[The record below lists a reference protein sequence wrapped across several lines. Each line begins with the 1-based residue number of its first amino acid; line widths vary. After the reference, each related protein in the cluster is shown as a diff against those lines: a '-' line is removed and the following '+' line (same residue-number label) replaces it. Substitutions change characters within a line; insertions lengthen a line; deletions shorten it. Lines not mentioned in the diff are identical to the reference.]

1 MSGSTAL
8 RAKGLILVV
17 EDDPALSLMMRYNL
31 EQRGYRVEMKSDAE
45 SALDF
50 LETTRPD
57 AAVLDWMLP
66 GLSGLDLCRRIRSNP
81 ALRDLPVL
89 LLTARSEEQDAIRG
103 LDTGAD
109 DYLIKPC
116 SVDTLDA
123 RLRALLR
130 RHQSSYD
137 VLTFA
142 DITLDPETHRVERG
156 GRLLSLGPTEYRLLD
171 LLIRNPR
178 KVFSREDLLRRIWG
192 QNIHVEI
199 RTIDVHIRRL
209 RKAINGPGEADLVRT
224 VRAAGYA
231 LDDGPVTQEGG

>member
-1 MSGSTAL
+1 MKGPSPA
-8 RAKGLILVV
+8 RAKGLVLLV
-17 EDDPALSLMMRYNL
+17 EDDPALLLMTRYNL
-31 EQRGYRVEMKSDAE
+31 EQRGYRVETAE
-45 SALDF
+45 DGEAALQA
-50 LETTRPD
+50 LETARPD
-57 AAVLDWMLP
+57 AVVLDWMLP
-66 GLSGLDLCRRIRSNP
+66 GLSGLDVCRRIRANP
-81 ALRDLPVL
+81 ALRDVPVL
-89 LLTARSEEQDAIRG
+89 LLTARSAEQDAIRG

-109 DYLIKPC
+109 DYLMKPC
-116 SVDTLDA
+116 SIDTLDA

-137 VLTFA
+137 RLSFA
-142 DITLDPETHRVERG
+142 DVTLDPETHRVERA
-156 GRLLSLGPTEYRLLD
+156 GRMLALGPTEYRLLD

-209 RKAINGPGEADLVRT
+209 RKAINGPDEVDLVRT

-231 LDDGPVTQEGG
+231 LDDGPTTDGG

>member
-1 MSGSTAL
+1 MSGSTQI

-17 EDDPALSLMMRYNL
+17 EDDPALLLMMRYNL
-31 EQRGYRVEMKSDAE
+31 EQRGYRVESAADAE
-45 SALDF
+45 TALQF
-50 LETTRPD
+50 LETARPD

-66 GLSGLDLCRRIRSNP
+66 GMSGLDLCRRIRSNP
-81 ALRDLPVL
+81 ILRDLPVL
-89 LLTARSEEQDAIRG
+89 LLTARSGEQDAIRG

-137 VLTFA
+137 VLSFA
-142 DITLDPETHRVERG
+142 DITLDPETHRIERA

-209 RKAINGPGEADLVRT
+209 RKAINGPNEPDLVRT

-231 LDDGPVTQEGG
+231 LDDGPVMDGL

>member
-1 MSGSTAL
+1 VKGPSPA
-8 RAKGLILVV
+8 RAKGLVLLV
-17 EDDPALSLMMRYNL
+17 EDDPALLLMTRYNL
-31 EQRGYRVEMKSDAE
+31 EQRGYRVETAE
-45 SALDF
+45 DGEAALQA
-50 LETTRPD
+50 LETARPD
-57 AAVLDWMLP
+57 AVVLDWMLP
-66 GLSGLDLCRRIRSNP
+66 GLSGLDVCRRIRANP
-81 ALRDLPVL
+81 ALRDVPVL
-89 LLTARSEEQDAIRG
+89 LLTARSAEQDAIRG

-109 DYLIKPC
+109 DYLMKPC
-116 SVDTLDA
+116 SIDTLDA

-137 VLTFA
+137 RLSFA
-142 DITLDPETHRVERG
+142 DVTLDPETHRVERA
-156 GRLLSLGPTEYRLLD
+156 GRMLALGPTEYRLLD

-209 RKAINGPGEADLVRT
+209 RKAINGPDEVDLVRT

-231 LDDGPVTQEGG
+231 LDDGPTTDGG

>member
-1 MSGSTAL
+1 MSGSTQI

-17 EDDPALSLMMRYNL
+17 EDDPALLLMMRYNL
-31 EQRGYRVEMKSDAE
+31 EQRGYRVESAADAE
-45 SALDF
+45 TALQF
-50 LETTRPD
+50 LETARPD

-66 GLSGLDLCRRIRSNP
+66 GMSGLDLCRRIRSNP
-81 ALRDLPVL
+81 ILRDLPVL
-89 LLTARSEEQDAIRG
+89 LLTARSGEQDAIRG

-137 VLTFA
+137 VLSFA
-142 DITLDPETHRVERG
+142 DITLDPETHRIERA
-156 GRLLSLGPTEYRLLD
+156 GRLLSLWPTEYRLLD

-209 RKAINGPGEADLVRT
+209 RKAINGPNEPDLVRT

-231 LDDGPVTQEGG
+231 LDDGPVTDGL

>member
-1 MSGSTAL
+1 VSGSTQI

-17 EDDPALSLMMRYNL
+17 EDDPALLLMMRYNL
-31 EQRGYRVEMKSDAE
+31 EQRGYRVESAADAE
-45 SALDF
+45 TALQF
-50 LETTRPD
+50 LETARPD

-66 GLSGLDLCRRIRSNP
+66 GMSGLDLCRRIRSNP
-81 ALRDLPVL
+81 ILRDLPVL
-89 LLTARSEEQDAIRG
+89 LLTARSGEQDAIRG

-137 VLTFA
+137 VLSFA
-142 DITLDPETHRVERG
+142 DITLDPETHRIERA

-209 RKAINGPGEADLVRT
+209 RKAINGPNEPDLVRT

-231 LDDGPVTQEGG
+231 LDDGPVTDGL

>member
-1 MSGSTAL
+1 VKGPSPA
-8 RAKGLILVV
+8 RAKGLVLLV
-17 EDDPALSLMMRYNL
+17 EDDPALLLMTRYNL
-31 EQRGYRVEMKSDAE
+31 EQRGYRVETAE
-45 SALDF
+45 DGEAALLA
-50 LETTRPD
+50 LETARPD
-57 AAVLDWMLP
+57 AVVLDWMLP
-66 GLSGLDLCRRIRSNP
+66 GLSGLDVCRRIRANP
-81 ALRDLPVL
+81 ALRDVPVL
-89 LLTARSEEQDAIRG
+89 LLTARSAEQDAIRG

-109 DYLIKPC
+109 DYLMKPC
-116 SVDTLDA
+116 SIDTLDA

-137 VLTFA
+137 RLSFA
-142 DITLDPETHRVERG
+142 DVTLDPETHRVERA
-156 GRLLSLGPTEYRLLD
+156 GRMLALGPTEYRLLD

-209 RKAINGPGEADLVRT
+209 RKAINGPDEVDLVRT

-231 LDDGPVTQEGG
+231 LDDGPTTDGG

>member
-1 MSGSTAL
+1 MNTTPSART
-8 RAKGLILVV
+8 KGLILVV
-17 EDDPALSLMMRYNL
+17 EDDPALLLMMRYNL
-31 EQRGYRVEMKSDAE
+31 EQRGYRVETAADGE
-45 SALDF
+45 SALLA
-50 LETTRPD
+50 LETSRPD

-66 GLSGLDLCRRIRSNP
+66 GLSGLDLCRRIRAHPSM
-81 ALRDLPVL
+81 RDLPVL
-89 LLTARSEEQDAIRG
+89 LLTARTDERDAIRG

-109 DYLIKPC
+109 DYLVKPC
-116 SVDTLDA
+116 SIDTLDA

-137 VLTFA
+137 VLSFA
-142 DITLDPETHRVERG
+142 DLTMDPETHRVERA
-156 GRLLSLGPTEYRLLD
+156 GRNLTLGPTEFRLLD

-178 KVFSREDLLRRIWG
+178 KVFSREDLLKRIWG

-209 RKAINGPGEADLVRT
+209 RKAINGPGELDLVRT

-231 LDDGPVTQEGG
+231 LDDVPEGDT

>member
-1 MSGSTAL
+1 MSGSTQI

-17 EDDPALSLMMRYNL
+17 EDDPALLLMMRYNL
-31 EQRGYRVEMKSDAE
+31 EQRGYRVETAADAE
-45 SALDF
+45 TALLF
-50 LETTRPD
+50 LETARPD

-66 GLSGLDLCRRIRSNP
+66 GMSGLDLCRRIRSNP

-89 LLTARSEEQDAIRG
+89 LLTARSGEQDAIRG

-137 VLTFA
+137 VLSFA
-142 DITLDPETHRVERG
+142 DITLDPETHRIERA

-192 QNIHVEI
+192 QN
-199 RTIDVHIRRL
+199 
-209 RKAINGPGEADLVRT
+209 
-224 VRAAGYA
+224 
-231 LDDGPVTQEGG
+231 

>member
-1 MSGSTAL
+1 VSGSTQI

-17 EDDPALSLMMRYNL
+17 EDDPALLLMMRYNL
-31 EQRGYRVEMKSDAE
+31 EQRGYRVESAADAE
-45 SALDF
+45 TALQF
-50 LETTRPD
+50 LETARPD

-66 GLSGLDLCRRIRSNP
+66 GMSGLDLCRRIRSNP
-81 ALRDLPVL
+81 ILRDLPVL
-89 LLTARSEEQDAIRG
+89 LLTARSGEQDAIRG

-137 VLTFA
+137 VLSFA
-142 DITLDPETHRVERG
+142 DITLDPETHRIERA

-209 RKAINGPGEADLVRT
+209 RKAINGPNEPDLVRT

-231 LDDGPVTQEGG
+231 VDDGPVTDGL

>member
-1 MSGSTAL
+1 MSGSTQI

-17 EDDPALSLMMRYNL
+17 EDDPALLLMMRYNL
-31 EQRGYRVEMKSDAE
+31 EQRGYRVETAADAE
-45 SALDF
+45 TALLF
-50 LETTRPD
+50 LETARPD

-66 GLSGLDLCRRIRSNP
+66 GMSGLDLCRRIRGNP

-89 LLTARSEEQDAIRG
+89 LLTARSGEQDAIRG

-137 VLTFA
+137 VLSFA
-142 DITLDPETHRVERG
+142 DITLDPETHRIERA

-209 RKAINGPGEADLVRT
+209 RKAINGPNEPDLVRT

-231 LDDGPVTQEGG
+231 LDDGPVTDGL

>member
-66 GLSGLDLCRRIRSNP
+66 GLSGLDLCRRIRGNP

>member
-1 MSGSTAL
+1 MKAPSPA
-8 RAKGLILVV
+8 RAKGLVLLV
-17 EDDPALSLMMRYNL
+17 EDDPALLLMTCYNL
-31 EQRGYRVEMKSDAE
+31 EQRGYRVETAE
-45 SALDF
+45 DGEAALLA
-50 LETTRPD
+50 LETSRPD
-57 AAVLDWMLP
+57 AVVLDWMLP
-66 GLSGLDLCRRIRSNP
+66 GLSGLDVCRRIRANP
-81 ALRDLPVL
+81 ALRDVPVL
-89 LLTARSEEQDAIRG
+89 LLTARSAEQDAIRG

-109 DYLIKPC
+109 DYLMKPC

-137 VLTFA
+137 RLSFA

-156 GRLLSLGPTEYRLLD
+156 GRMLSLGPTEYRLLD

-209 RKAINGPGEADLVRT
+209 RKAINGPGEVDLVRT

-231 LDDGPVTQEGG
+231 LDDGPTTDGA

>member
-1 MSGSTAL
+1 MKGPSPA
-8 RAKGLILVV
+8 RAKGLVLLV
-17 EDDPALSLMMRYNL
+17 EDDPALLLMTRYNL
-31 EQRGYRVEMKSDAE
+31 EQRGYRVETAE
-45 SALDF
+45 DGEAALLA
-50 LETTRPD
+50 LETARPD
-57 AAVLDWMLP
+57 AVVLDWMLP
-66 GLSGLDLCRRIRSNP
+66 GLSGLDVCRRIRANP
-81 ALRDLPVL
+81 ALRDVPVL
-89 LLTARSEEQDAIRG
+89 LLTARSAEQDAIRG

-109 DYLIKPC
+109 DYLMKPC
-116 SVDTLDA
+116 SIDTLDA

-137 VLTFA
+137 RLSFA
-142 DITLDPETHRVERG
+142 DVTLDPETHRVERA
-156 GRLLSLGPTEYRLLD
+156 GRMLALGPTEYRLLD

-209 RKAINGPGEADLVRT
+209 RKAINGPDEVDLVRT

-231 LDDGPVTQEGG
+231 LDDGPTTDGG

>member
-1 MSGSTAL
+1 MSGSTQI

-17 EDDPALSLMMRYNL
+17 EDDPALLLMMRYNL
-31 EQRGYRVEMKSDAE
+31 EQRGYRVESAADAE
-45 SALDF
+45 TALQF
-50 LETTRPD
+50 LETARPD

-66 GLSGLDLCRRIRSNP
+66 GMSGLDLCRRIRSNP
-81 ALRDLPVL
+81 ILRDLPVL
-89 LLTARSEEQDAIRG
+89 LLTARSGEQDAIRG

-137 VLTFA
+137 VLSFA
-142 DITLDPETHRVERG
+142 DITLDPETHRIERA

-209 RKAINGPGEADLVRT
+209 RKAINGPNEPDLVRT

-231 LDDGPVTQEGG
+231 LDDGPVTDGL

>member
-1 MSGSTAL
+1 MSGSTQI

-17 EDDPALSLMMRYNL
+17 EDDPALLLMMRYNL
-31 EQRGYRVEMKSDAE
+31 EQRGYRVESAADAE
-45 SALDF
+45 TALQF
-50 LETTRPD
+50 LETARPD

-66 GLSGLDLCRRIRSNP
+66 GMSGLDLCRRIRSNP
-81 ALRDLPVL
+81 FLRDLPVL
-89 LLTARSEEQDAIRG
+89 LLTARSGEQDAIRG

-137 VLTFA
+137 VLSFA
-142 DITLDPETHRVERG
+142 DITLDPETHRIERA

-209 RKAINGPGEADLVRT
+209 RKAINGPNEPDLVRT

-231 LDDGPVTQEGG
+231 LDDGPVTDGL

>member
-1 MSGSTAL
+1 MKGPSLA
-8 RAKGLILVV
+8 RAKGRVLLV
-17 EDDPALSLMMRYNL
+17 EDDPALLLMTCYNL
-31 EQRGYRVEMKSDAE
+31 EQRGYRVETAE
-45 SALDF
+45 DGEAALLA
-50 LETTRPD
+50 LETARPD
-57 AAVLDWMLP
+57 AVVLDWMLP
-66 GLSGLDLCRRIRSNP
+66 GLSGLDVCRRIRANP
-81 ALRDLPVL
+81 ALRDVPVL
-89 LLTARSEEQDAIRG
+89 LLTARSAEQDAIRG

-109 DYLIKPC
+109 DYLMKPC
-116 SVDTLDA
+116 SIDTLDA

-137 VLTFA
+137 RLSFA
-142 DITLDPETHRVERG
+142 DITLDPETHRVERA
-156 GRLLSLGPTEYRLLD
+156 GRMLSLGPTEYRLLD

-209 RKAINGPGEADLVRT
+209 RKAINGPGEVDLVRT

-231 LDDGPVTQEGG
+231 LDDGPTTDGG

>member
-1 MSGSTAL
+1 MKGPSPA
-8 RAKGLILVV
+8 RAKGLVLLV
-17 EDDPALSLMMRYNL
+17 EDDPALLLMTCYNL
-31 EQRGYRVEMKSDAE
+31 EQRGYRVETAE
-45 SALDF
+45 DGEAALLA
-50 LETTRPD
+50 LETSRPD
-57 AAVLDWMLP
+57 AVVLDWMLP
-66 GLSGLDLCRRIRSNP
+66 GLSGLDVCRRIRANP
-81 ALRDLPVL
+81 ALRDVPVL
-89 LLTARSEEQDAIRG
+89 LLTARSAEQDAIRG

-109 DYLIKPC
+109 DYLMKPC
-116 SVDTLDA
+116 SIDTLDA

-137 VLTFA
+137 RLSFA
-142 DITLDPETHRVERG
+142 DVTLDPETHRVERA
-156 GRLLSLGPTEYRLLD
+156 GRMLSLGPTEYRLLD

-209 RKAINGPGEADLVRT
+209 RKAINGPGEVDLVRT

-231 LDDGPVTQEGG
+231 LDDGPTTDGG

>member
-1 MSGSTAL
+1 MSGSTQI

-17 EDDPALSLMMRYNL
+17 EDDPALLLMMRYNL
-31 EQRGYRVEMKSDAE
+31 EQRGYRVETAADAE
-45 SALDF
+45 TALLF
-50 LETTRPD
+50 LETARPD

-66 GLSGLDLCRRIRSNP
+66 GMSGLDLCRRIRSNP
-81 ALRDLPVL
+81 TLRDLPVL
-89 LLTARSEEQDAIRG
+89 LLTARSGEQDAIRG

-137 VLTFA
+137 VLSFA
-142 DITLDPETHRVERG
+142 DITLDPETHRIERA

-209 RKAINGPGEADLVRT
+209 RKAINGPNEPDLVRT

-231 LDDGPVTQEGG
+231 LDDGPVTDGL

>member
-1 MSGSTAL
+1 MSGSTTL

-31 EQRGYRVEMKSDAE
+31 EQRGYRVEMAGDAE
-45 SALDF
+45 TALEF
-50 LETTRPD
+50 LATSRPD

-116 SVDTLDA
+116 SIDTLDA

-209 RKAINGPGEADLVRT
+209 RKAINGPNEIDLVRT

-231 LDDGPVTQEGG
+231 LDDGPIAQEGG

>member
-1 MSGSTAL
+1 M
-8 RAKGLILVV
+8 ILVV
-17 EDDPALSLMMRYNL
+17 EDDPALLLMMRYNL
-31 EQRGYRVEMKSDAE
+31 EQRGYRVETAADGE
-45 SALDF
+45 SALLA
-50 LETTRPD
+50 LETSRPD

-66 GLSGLDLCRRIRSNP
+66 GLSGLDLCRRIRAHPSM
-81 ALRDLPVL
+81 RDLPVL
-89 LLTARSEEQDAIRG
+89 LLTARTDERDAIRG

-109 DYLIKPC
+109 DYLVKPC
-116 SVDTLDA
+116 SIDTLDA

-137 VLTFA
+137 VLSFA
-142 DITLDPETHRVERG
+142 DLTMDPETHRVERA
-156 GRLLSLGPTEYRLLD
+156 GRNLTLGPTEFRLLD

-178 KVFSREDLLRRIWG
+178 KVFSREDLLKRIWG

-209 RKAINGPGEADLVRT
+209 RKAINGPGELDLVRT

-231 LDDGPVTQEGG
+231 LDDVPEGDT

>member
-1 MSGSTAL
+1 MNTTPSVRT
-8 RAKGLILVV
+8 KGLILVV
-17 EDDPALSLMMRYNL
+17 EDDPALLLMMRYNL
-31 EQRGYRVEMKSDAE
+31 EQRGYRVETAADGQ
-45 SALDF
+45 SALLA
-50 LETTRPD
+50 LETSRPD

-66 GLSGLDLCRRIRSNP
+66 GLSGLDLCRRIRAHPSM
-81 ALRDLPVL
+81 RDLPVL
-89 LLTARSEEQDAIRG
+89 LLTARTDERDAIRG

-109 DYLIKPC
+109 DYLVKPC
-116 SVDTLDA
+116 SIDTLDA

-137 VLTFA
+137 VLSFA
-142 DITLDPETHRVERG
+142 DLTMDPETHRVERA
-156 GRLLSLGPTEYRLLD
+156 GRNLTLGPTEFRLLD

-178 KVFSREDLLRRIWG
+178 KVFSREDLLKRIWG

-209 RKAINGPGEADLVRT
+209 RKAINGPGELDLVRT

-231 LDDGPVTQEGG
+231 LDDVPEGDT

>member
-1 MSGSTAL
+1 MKAPSPA
-8 RAKGLILVV
+8 RAKGLVLLV
-17 EDDPALSLMMRYNL
+17 EDDPALLLMTCYNL
-31 EQRGYRVEMKSDAE
+31 EQRGYRVETAE
-45 SALDF
+45 DGEAALLA
-50 LETTRPD
+50 LETSRPD
-57 AAVLDWMLP
+57 AVVLDWMLP
-66 GLSGLDLCRRIRSNP
+66 GLSGLDVCRRIRANP
-81 ALRDLPVL
+81 ALRDVPIL
-89 LLTARSEEQDAIRG
+89 LLTARSAEQDAIRG

-109 DYLIKPC
+109 DYLMKPC

-137 VLTFA
+137 RLSFA

-156 GRLLSLGPTEYRLLD
+156 GRMLSLGPTEYRLLD

-209 RKAINGPGEADLVRT
+209 RKAINGPGEVDLVRT

-231 LDDGPVTQEGG
+231 LDDGPTTDGA

>member
-1 MSGSTAL
+1 MKSPSPA
-8 RAKGLILVV
+8 RAKGLVLLV
-17 EDDPALSLMMRYNL
+17 EDDPALLLMTCYNL
-31 EQRGYRVEMKSDAE
+31 EQRGYRVETAE
-45 SALDF
+45 DGEAALLA
-50 LETTRPD
+50 LETSRPD
-57 AAVLDWMLP
+57 AVVLDWMLP
-66 GLSGLDLCRRIRSNP
+66 GLSGLDVCRRIRANP
-81 ALRDLPVL
+81 ALRDVPVL
-89 LLTARSEEQDAIRG
+89 LLTARSAEQDAIRG

-109 DYLIKPC
+109 DYLMKPC

-137 VLTFA
+137 RLSFA

-156 GRLLSLGPTEYRLLD
+156 GRMLSLGPTEYRLLD

-209 RKAINGPGEADLVRT
+209 RKAINGPGEMDLVRT

-231 LDDGPVTQEGG
+231 LDDGPTTDGA

>member
-1 MSGSTAL
+1 MKGPSSA
-8 RAKGLILVV
+8 RAKGLVLLV
-17 EDDPALSLMMRYNL
+17 EDDPALLLMTCYNL
-31 EQRGYRVEMKSDAE
+31 EQRGYRVETAE
-45 SALDF
+45 DGEAALLA
-50 LETTRPD
+50 LETSRPD
-57 AAVLDWMLP
+57 AVVLDWMLP
-66 GLSGLDLCRRIRSNP
+66 GLSGLDVCRRIRANP
-81 ALRDLPVL
+81 ALRDVPVL
-89 LLTARSEEQDAIRG
+89 LLTARSAEQDAIRG

-109 DYLIKPC
+109 DYLMKPC
-116 SVDTLDA
+116 SIDTLDA

-137 VLTFA
+137 RLSFA
-142 DITLDPETHRVERG
+142 DITLDPETHRVERA
-156 GRLLSLGPTEYRLLD
+156 GRMLSLGPTEYRLLD

-209 RKAINGPGEADLVRT
+209 RKAINGPGEVDLVRT

-231 LDDGPVTQEGG
+231 LDDGPTTDGG

>member
-17 EDDPALSLMMRYNL
+17 EDDPALSMMMRYNL
-31 EQRGYRVEMKSDAE
+31 EQRGYRVEMASDAE
-45 SALDF
+45 SALEF
-50 LETTRPD
+50 LTTSRPD

-116 SVDTLDA
+116 SIDTLDA

-209 RKAINGPGEADLVRT
+209 RKAINGPNEADLVRT

-231 LDDGPVTQEGG
+231 LDDGPVVQEGG

>member
-1 MSGSTAL
+1 M
-8 RAKGLILVV
+8 ILVV
-17 EDDPALSLMMRYNL
+17 EDDPALLLMMRYNL
-31 EQRGYRVEMKSDAE
+31 EQRGYRVETAADGE
-45 SALDF
+45 SALLA
-50 LETTRPD
+50 LETSRPD

-66 GLSGLDLCRRIRSNP
+66 GLSGLDLCRRIRAHPSM
-81 ALRDLPVL
+81 RDLPVL
-89 LLTARSEEQDAIRG
+89 LLTARTDERDAIRG

-109 DYLIKPC
+109 DYLVKPC
-116 SVDTLDA
+116 SIDTLDA

-137 VLTFA
+137 VLSFA
-142 DITLDPETHRVERG
+142 DLTMDPETHRVERA
-156 GRLLSLGPTEYRLLD
+156 GRNLTLGPTEFRLLD

-178 KVFSREDLLRRIWG
+178 KVFSREDLLKRIWG

-209 RKAINGPGEADLVRT
+209 RKAINGPGEIDLVRT

-231 LDDGPVTQEGG
+231 LDDVPEGDT

>member
-1 MSGSTAL
+1 MTTASI

-17 EDDPALSLMMRYNL
+17 EDDPALLLMTRFNL
-31 EQRGYRVEMKSDAE
+31 EQRGYRVETAPDGE
-45 SALDF
+45 TALAM
-50 LETTRPD
+50 LEASRPD
-57 AAVLDWMLP
+57 VAVLDWMLP
-66 GLSGLDLCRRIRSNP
+66 GLSGLDVCRRIRSNP
-81 ALRDLPVL
+81 GLRDLPVIL
-89 LLTARSEEQDAIRG
+89 MTARSDEPDIIRG

-109 DYLIKPC
+109 DYLPKPC
-116 SVDTLDA
+116 SIDTLDA

-137 VLTFA
+137 VLSFA
-142 DITLDPETHRVERG
+142 DITLDPETHRAERA
-156 GRLLSLGPTEYRLLD
+156 GRQLTLGPTEYRLLD

-209 RKAINGPGEADLVRT
+209 RKAINAPGEVDMVRT

-231 LDDGPVTQEGG
+231 LDDGPVEPS

>member
-1 MSGSTAL
+1 MKGPSSA
-8 RAKGLILVV
+8 RAKGLVLLV
-17 EDDPALSLMMRYNL
+17 EDDPALLLMTCYNL
-31 EQRGYRVEMKSDAE
+31 EQRGYRVETAE
-45 SALDF
+45 DGEAALLA
-50 LETTRPD
+50 LETSRPD
-57 AAVLDWMLP
+57 AVVLDWMLP
-66 GLSGLDLCRRIRSNP
+66 GLSGLDVCRRIRANP
-81 ALRDLPVL
+81 ALRDVPVL
-89 LLTARSEEQDAIRG
+89 LLTARSAEQDAIRG

-109 DYLIKPC
+109 DYLMKPC
-116 SVDTLDA
+116 SIDTLDA

-137 VLTFA
+137 RLSFA
-142 DITLDPETHRVERG
+142 DITLDPETHRVERA
-156 GRLLSLGPTEYRLLD
+156 GRMLSLGPREYRLLD

-209 RKAINGPGEADLVRT
+209 RKAINGPGEVDLVRT

-231 LDDGPVTQEGG
+231 LDDGPTTDGG

>member
-1 MSGSTAL
+1 VNTTPSVRT
-8 RAKGLILVV
+8 KGLILVV
-17 EDDPALSLMMRYNL
+17 EDDPALLLMMRYNL
-31 EQRGYRVEMKSDAE
+31 EQRGYRVETAADGQ
-45 SALDF
+45 SALLA
-50 LETTRPD
+50 LETSRPD

-66 GLSGLDLCRRIRSNP
+66 GLSGLDLCRRIRAHPSM
-81 ALRDLPVL
+81 RDLPVL
-89 LLTARSEEQDAIRG
+89 LLTARTDERDAIRG

-109 DYLIKPC
+109 DYLVKPC
-116 SVDTLDA
+116 SIDTLDA

-137 VLTFA
+137 VLSFA
-142 DITLDPETHRVERG
+142 DLTMDPETHRVERA
-156 GRLLSLGPTEYRLLD
+156 GRNLTLGPTEFRLLD

-178 KVFSREDLLRRIWG
+178 KVFSREDLLKRIWG

-209 RKAINGPGEADLVRT
+209 RKAINGPGELDLVRT

-231 LDDGPVTQEGG
+231 LDDVPEGDT

>member
-1 MSGSTAL
+1 MSGSTQI

-17 EDDPALSLMMRYNL
+17 EDDPALLLMMRYNL
-31 EQRGYRVEMKSDAE
+31 EQRGYRVETAADAE
-45 SALDF
+45 TALLF
-50 LETTRPD
+50 LETARPD

-66 GLSGLDLCRRIRSNP
+66 GMSGLDLCRRIRSNP

-89 LLTARSEEQDAIRG
+89 LLTARSGEQDAIRG

-137 VLTFA
+137 VLSFA
-142 DITLDPETHRVERG
+142 DITLDPETHRIERA

-209 RKAINGPGEADLVRT
+209 RKAINGPNEPDLVRT

-231 LDDGPVTQEGG
+231 LDDGPVTDGL

>member
-1 MSGSTAL
+1 MSGSTQI

-17 EDDPALSLMMRYNL
+17 EDDPALLLMMRYNL
-31 EQRGYRVEMKSDAE
+31 EQRGYRVESAADAE
-45 SALDF
+45 SALQF
-50 LETTRPD
+50 LETARPD

-66 GLSGLDLCRRIRSNP
+66 GMSGLDLCRRIRSNP
-81 ALRDLPVL
+81 ILRDLPVL
-89 LLTARSEEQDAIRG
+89 LLTARSGEQDAIRG

-137 VLTFA
+137 VLSFA
-142 DITLDPETHRVERG
+142 DITLDPETHRIERA

-209 RKAINGPGEADLVRT
+209 RKAINGPNEPDLVRT

-231 LDDGPVTQEGG
+231 LDDGPVTDGL